1 MSFTFARAAAALFI
15 TIYAIAPN
23 PSRAADSLAP
33 LALAEGVTES
43 QVMIPMRDDVRLS
56 AYLYK
61 PAGAG
66 PWPVLYQQRY
76 ADITGAG
83 TRKHHA
89 SLAAKG
95 YVVCVQ
101 SFRGAQ
107 KSEGTF
113 DGYRALGWGKL
124 QDGYDTVEW
133 LAAQPWS
140 TGKIGT
146 FGGSQAGYAQNF
158 LAVAQPPH
166 LVCQYMIDTGL
177 SLFHEGYRI
186 GGTARPLRLIEGMGN
201 TSREPGGGVR
211 WMERMLAH
219 PTYDAYWADEDC
231 TKHFDRM
238 NVPCFTVGSWYDFMC
253 TGSVQSFMG
262 RQHRGGPQSRGTQQL
277 LIGPWLHGST
287 NKNLNKVG
295 ELEYPDAAKF
305 DMDAHMIRWFDH
317 YLKGVDNGVER
328 EPTVRYFTMGALGEL
343 HAPGNVWRT
352 ARDFPP
358 QVADTSLYLRADGKL
373 SSTPANAAVPPTTY
387 RSDPAH
393 PAPIPGRAF
402 PGARDATSYESHP
415 DVRAF
420 TSNVLTNPVEWTGL
434 VRAEVFVSSTAPDA
448 DFIVRVSDVYPDGRS
463 ILLID
468 MVLRARYREG
478 YEREVPLPSGKPV
491 KLTIPVGWLSQIFN
505 KGHRIRVTVG
515 STGADFYEINPQ
527 TGGPATIDLP
537 LETVV
542 AENAV
547 YHDAMHAS
555 RILAPIVRGN

>member
-1 MSFTFARAAAALFI
+1 MSSIPRTILLGLVVASGATWHFALKAAE
-15 TIYAIAPN
+15 P
-23 PSRAADSLAP
+23 PP
-33 LALAEGVTES
+33 LVDGVSEEH
-43 QVMIPMRDDVRLS
+43 VMIPMRDGVRLS

-61 PAGAG
+61 PAGVG

-95 YVVCVQ
+95 YVICVQ

-133 LAAQPWS
+133 LASQPWS

-158 LAVAQPPH
+158 LAVTQPPH
-166 LVCQYMIDTGL
+166 LICQYMIDTGL

-253 TGSVQSFMG
+253 TGSVQSYIG
-262 RQHRGGPQSRGTQQL
+262 RRHHGGPKSRGTQQL

-295 ELEYPDAAKF
+295 ELEYPDTAKF

-317 YLKGVDNGVER
+317 HLKGVDNGVER
-328 EPTVRYFTMGALGEL
+328 EPTVRYFTMGALGEPG
-343 HAPGNVWRT
+343 APGNVWRT
-352 ARDFPP
+352 AGDFPP
-358 QVADTSLYLRADGKL
+358 QVTDASLYLRADGKL
-373 SSTPANAAVPPTTY
+373 SSAPATVAVSPTTY

-393 PAPIPGRAF
+393 PAPIPGRSF

-420 TSNVLTNPVEWTGL
+420 TSNVLTHPVEWTGL
-434 VRAEVFVSSTAPDA
+434 VRAEIFVSSTAPDA

-468 MVLRARYREG
+468 TVLRARYREG

-491 KLTIPVGWLSQIFN
+491 KLTMPVGWLSQVFN

-515 STGADFYEINPQ
+515 STGADFYEINAQ
-527 TGGPATIDLP
+527 TGGPATIELP

-555 RILAPIVRGN
+555 RILVPLIRGN